1 MKPDCPV
8 REVTNPKVKKE
19 NSPVK
24 EKDKSEF
31 EEVAV
36 EGTKVTILSP
46 SPSAAPPT
54 EQVNGELVKEAV
66 QLLRSLRPRT
76 KAVKVSSMREGS
88 GERALLDGGATHVL
102 RSARSMEEFQD
113 AVPIQVE
120 LAAGEVT
127 LRQDPATGT
136 LLTEGYLTIIPLGRI
151 ARLGYKI
158 LWQHEEFELRES
170 RGVEIPVEPELG
182 CPTVAQEVATEPI
195 ERLEKEGTEMQRRL
209 KARRAGE
216 PGEVNSK
223 VWRWMVDIKE
233 LWPDLSD
240 EMIARIVPSGQ
251 WEGAALPWNRR
262 QRKKVLSS
270 HRALVLWAGSELVEE
285 DDGDL
290 IPGHAVRRSGGEQR
304 PGLVA
309 GEVCEGG
316 AVDALLGGPPCR
328 TVSKLRHQRPGPP
341 VLRAR
346 HGPERFALDCL
357 SEADRE
363 LALNDATLWFRQL
376 WLFSLAQG
384 ARKEKVRFLKEHP

>member
-1 MKPDCPV
+1 MEVKDTPKAYDRDYKPREPDREKGKGKGKGKSTAACRYFLLESGCKKGQACGFAHEWGEEGKIGRCWRCGSSQHMKPDCPV
-8 REVTNPKVKKE
+8 REVTNPGVKKE

-102 RSARSMEEFQD
+102 RSACSMEEFQD

-136 LLTEGYLTIIPLGRI
+136 LLTDYPVQTIIPLGRI

-158 LWQHEEFELRES
+158 LWQHEEFELRDP
-170 RGVEIPVEPELG
+170 RGVEIPVELELG
-182 CPTVAQEVATEPI
+182 CPTVAQEVATELI

-209 KARRAGE
+209 KALRAGE

-233 LWPDLSD
+233 LWPDLFSD
-240 EMIARIVPSGQ
+240 EMIVRIV
-251 WEGAALPWNRR
+251 
-262 QRKKVLSS
+262 
-270 HRALVLWAGSELVEE
+270 
-285 DDGDL
+285 
-290 IPGHAVRRSGGEQR
+290 
-304 PGLVA
+304 
-309 GEVCEGG
+309 
-316 AVDALLGGPPCR
+316 
-328 TVSKLRHQRPGPP
+328 
-341 VLRAR
+341 
-346 HGPERFALDCL
+346 HG
-357 SEADRE
+357 
-363 LALNDATLWFRQL
+363 
-376 WLFSLAQG
+376 
-384 ARKEKVRFLKEHP
+384 KVRLCPGIGGRGRSFCRAHPSSCTCSLGRIRAGGGR